1 MMIKL
6 IFILLISL
14 CAAETE
20 TLADPYLADQLII
33 TPHFKDQL
41 LGVNLLLETYL
52 IDKASPFKYLKT
64 FYIHTYS
71 SQSNHMIYITHLC
84 ISTVYIVRFFSKL
97 IVLLHS

>member
-1 MMIKL
+1 MIRFLLQTVMMFKL

-41 LGVNLLLETYL
+41 IGVNLLLETYL
-52 IDKASPFKYLKT
+52 IDKASFELTKY
-64 FYIHTYS
+64 S
-71 SQSNHMIYITHLC
+71 
-84 ISTVYIVRFFSKL
+84 
-97 IVLLHS
+97 